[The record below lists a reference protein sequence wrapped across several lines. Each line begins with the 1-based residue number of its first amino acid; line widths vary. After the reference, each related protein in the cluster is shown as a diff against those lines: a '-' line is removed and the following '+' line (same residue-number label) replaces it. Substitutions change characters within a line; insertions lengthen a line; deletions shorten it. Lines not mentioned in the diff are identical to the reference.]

1 MVKEY
6 WGMVG
11 DTGRRLL
18 VCRNNLWF
26 QPDLVDLGE
35 STFFLFLVFCFFWGG
50 WFFVCLFVCLFVS
63 ELGTEPR
70 AFHLLGKRS
79 NAELNPQPP
88 GESIFIANVIPQ
100 MLIKLFN
107 PLQFCKPEAC
117 TDLPAKVTWVNQGS
131 PPEGSWE

>member
-18 VCRNNLWF
+18 VCRNDLWF

-35 STFFLFLVFCFFWGG
+35 
-50 WFFVCLFVCLFVS
+50 
-63 ELGTEPR
+63 
-70 AFHLLGKRS
+70 
-79 NAELNPQPP
+79 N
-88 GESIFIANVIPQ
+88 IFIANVIPQ

-117 TDLPAKVTWVNQGS
+117 TDLPAKVTWGDQGS
-131 PPEGSWE
+131 PPGGSWE